1 MFTGMPGD
9 RARSGV
15 ADTAGSRARAAL
27 AGGRF
32 ADVRWMAATGSTNAD
47 VMTLARDGAAEGV
60 VVVADHQSA
69 GRGRRS
75 RSWVAPASGSLLLS
89 VLLRPPAAVA
99 GAVTMAT
106 AVALAEAVERV
117 AGVAPGLKWPNDL
130 VLPGP
135 EATADTA
142 PDAEAA
148 ADIAAPNTAAP
159 NTADDAAPDAD
170 PDTAA
175 AAAPHTDPAAAPD
188 AGCGD
193 RKLAGI
199 LAEVDWPAGSTV
211 SGGWRPPAAHERAV
225 VVVGVGLNVS
235 WPEPAAGD
243 AGADELVAVADT
255 AVALNWVGADVDRV
269 DLLVAFLRRLDERY
283 GELVGTGSAA
293 IIAEWRRRSATLG
306 RRVRVDLGG
315 DDVDGMA
322 IDVTADG
329 HLVVETLDGD
339 RRTIAVGDVVHLRP
353 A

>member
-148 ADIAAPNTAAP
+148 ADIAAPNS
-159 NTADDAAPDAD
+159 
-170 PDTAA
+170 AA

-211 SGGWRPPAAHERAV
+211 SGGWRQPAAHERAV

>member
-32 ADVRWMAATGSTNAD
+32 ADVRWVAATGSTNAD
-47 VMTLARDGAAEGV
+47 VMTLARDGAPEGV

-135 EATADTA
+135 EADS
-142 PDAEAA
+142 
-148 ADIAAPNTAAP
+148 
-159 NTADDAAPDAD
+159 
-170 PDTAA
+170 
-175 AAAPHTDPAAAPD
+175 
-188 AGCGD
+188 
-193 RKLAGI
+193 KLAGI

-211 SGGWRPPAAHERAV
+211 SGGWRQPAAHERAV

-243 AGADELVAVADT
+243 AGAEELVAVADS